1 MRVPSCR
8 AGTGRG
14 LPGLAGASGQELLLA
29 RGGCGQILAKDIGNR
44 IGFSIIY
51 DHPSQE

>member
-1 MRVPSCR
+1 MRVPSCG

-29 RGGCGQILAKDIGNR
+29 RGGCGQILAKDIGNKT
-44 IGFSIIY
+44 GFSIIS

>member
-8 AGTGRG
+8 AGIGRG
-14 LPGLAGASGQELLLA
+14 LPGLAGARGQELLLA
-29 RGGCGQILAKDIGNR
+29 RGGCGQILEKDIGNKT
-44 IGFSIIY
+44 GFSIIY